1 MTRGPLPAYQEYGFC
16 GCEAGFLGELEPR
29 SGVAF
34 SCREGNFPL
43 PLASTIR
50 IECFRGRPR
59 RTAVALLAILLVVQA
74 GCASS
79 KWQNPSWNKP
89 VGKGS
94 VIPALICGAL
104 GAGIGVA
111 IQNQRSGSS
120 TVILDGET
128 FREDDD
134 KDLWKGAVIGA
145 PIAMVVCGILGHVFL
160 DPGPE
165 APLPPP
171 PPPTPEPTP
180 PVKRRIVLR
189 GVNFDFDSAAIR
201 PGGRPVLDHAAEI
214 LFEQAQVRVLVAG
227 HTDSVGADD
236 YNMKLSIRRAEAV
249 YRYLVNRGI
258 DPERMRVEGYGESNP
273 VASNETDAG
282 RAQNRRVELQIQQ

>member
-1 MTRGPLPAYQEYGFC
+1 MRLTSR
-16 GCEAGFLGELEPR
+16 
-29 SGVAF
+29 
-34 SCREGNFPL
+34 
-43 PLASTIR
+43 IR
-50 IECFRGRPR
+50 IEPVRGGAT
-59 RTAVALLAILLVVQA
+59 RTAITLLSILLMVQA

-89 VGKGS
+89 VGKGT

-120 TVILDGET
+120 TVILDGER
-128 FREDDD
+128 FREDDN

-145 PIAMVVCGILGHVFL
+145 PIAMVVCGVLGHVFF

-171 PPPTPEPTP
+171 PPPAPEPPP

-189 GVNFDFDSAAIR
+189 GVNFDFNSAAIR
-201 PGGRPVLDHAAEI
+201 PDGRPVLDHAAEI
-214 LFEQAQVRVLVAG
+214 LFEQTQVRVLVGG

-236 YNMKLSIRRAEAV
+236 YNMKLSVRRAESV

-258 DPERMRVEGYGESNP
+258 DPERMRVEGFGKLNP
-273 VASNETDAG
+273 VATNDTDAG
-282 RAQNRRVELQIQQ
+282 RAQNRRVELQVQQ